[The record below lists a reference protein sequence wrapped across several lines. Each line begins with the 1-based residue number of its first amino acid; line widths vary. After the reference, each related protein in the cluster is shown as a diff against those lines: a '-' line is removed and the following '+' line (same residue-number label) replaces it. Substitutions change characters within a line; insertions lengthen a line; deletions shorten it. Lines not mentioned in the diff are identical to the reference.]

1 MNEETKEY
9 LDRMNSCRLM
19 DEEYGH
25 QEADDIL
32 CELVKKYVPG
42 GSEIVRVF
50 NELGKW
56 YA

>member
-9 LDRMNSCRLM
+9 LDRMNYCRLM

-32 CELVKKYVPG
+32 CELVQKYVPG